1 MSSSAK
7 PHFSREEERL
17 KVEGQM
23 RSLLAEGRILEA
35 VRLLEEAGD
44 LVPPD
49 SKIRKV
55 LSPPTIKLSDRRD
68 VDRTP
73 EFRWLDTHEVE
84 YQGKWVA
91 LVEDELVASSDT
103 LKELLV
109 QIDQLQFA
117 RRPLIHH
124 LI

>member
-1 MSSSAK
+1 
-7 PHFSREEERL
+7 
-17 KVEGQM
+17 M